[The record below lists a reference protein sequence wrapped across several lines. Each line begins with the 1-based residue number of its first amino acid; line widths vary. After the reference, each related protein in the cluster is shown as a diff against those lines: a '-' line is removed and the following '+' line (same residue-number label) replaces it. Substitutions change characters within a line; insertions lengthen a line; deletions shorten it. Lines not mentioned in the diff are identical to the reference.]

1 MGLKSQ
7 YQVKSRQAKKRRKA
21 RAQIT
26 KKGLVLTDFYY
37 NKFYLK

>member
-7 YQVKSRQAKKRRKA
+7 YQIKAKQAKKRRLA
-21 RAQIT
+21 RAKMA
-26 KKGLVLTDFYY
+26 KKGLRVADYYY